1 MIAEIFLI
9 TALVATVLYVISGFY
24 LLINIIIYDD
34 DSFID
39 YNLYLLAMIV
49 YCFLMLW
56 INGDVS

>member
-1 MIAEIFLI
+1 MIADIFLI

-39 YNLYLLAMIV
+39 SNLYLLAMIV